1 MKWSLMIFL
10 ILAVATVFSEP
21 MIMYQFVMAEV
32 KESTGTGVSLEELY
46 LSTDESN
53 EGSIHY
59 SSDTVE
65 LKLFPLSIKVKFPV
79 IRDSYRILSKPW
91 ILTVLGKSAVV
102 RVGREE
108 ILTVTQGMTTVQE
121 MYLSI
126 TPQQLDKQSVLSD
139 IEMKLD
145 GAHLRTKL
153 WISQED
159 FQPIAYSKFK
169 TDEKEHRMIVFCRAL
184 VVEKPPEEKV
194 FVAGNV
200 SGLEEFMGKEEEKPE
215 ESFILLSSYPEARI
229 SLWLNKNIHFSAS
242 FPDGLLIETK
252 LFGEELKLGAIYWR
266 FRYLGVG
273 FSDRTSV
280 GNLSLS
286 AGVYALFDLTKFSG
300 ILWWGR
306 GDLKLSRF
314 SVSLSFR
321 SHWTLEE
328 TPWEV
333 SLSAGYDLSKNITVL
348 LGASYDSTNY
358 KIFVGVRYSF

>member
-32 KESTGTGVSLEELY
+32 KESTGIRVSLEELY

-59 SSDTVE
+59 SNDTIE
-65 LKLFPLSIKVKFPV
+65 LKLFPFSIKVKFPV

-91 ILTVLGKSAVV
+91 ILTVLGKSAVL

-139 IEMKLD
+139 IEMRLD
-145 GAHLRTKL
+145 SAHLRTKI

-159 FQPIAYSKFK
+159 FQPIAYSKFE
-169 TDEKEHRMIVFCRAL
+169 TDEKEHRMVVFCRAL

-194 FVAGNV
+194 FVAGNI
-200 SGLEEFMGKEEEKPE
+200 SGLEEFMGKEEKSE
-215 ESFILLSSYPEARI
+215 ESFILISSYPEAKI
-229 SLWLNKNIHFSAS
+229 SLWLNKSIHFSAS
-242 FPDGLLIETK
+242 FPDGLLVETK